1 VEEQRTA
8 APNVV
13 RAFPQKLDKR
23 VRLRK
28 CNDRLRLPTA
38 SGRAEIV
45 FTCQHE
51 KHDVGVPHEHR
62 GFVAMANQ
70 TFREFTLTWLDQGVA
85 DSYQEAKVKR
95 GRLARTNR
103 VGNSADSTRGTGH
116 TNT

>member
-1 VEEQRTA
+1 LKE
-8 APNVV
+8 PNNEVV
-13 RAFPQKLDKR
+13 QSFPQKLDKR

-51 KHDVGVPHEHR
+51 KHSQDVPHEHR

-70 TFREFTLTWLDQGVA
+70 TFREFTLIWSDHGVA

-95 GRLARTNR
+95 GKLARTNR
-103 VGNSADSTRGTGH
+103 VGDSAVPPGGAGH
-116 TNT
+116 RAT

>member
-1 VEEQRTA
+1 VASE
-8 APNVV
+8 VV

-51 KHDVGVPHEHR
+51 KHSQDVPHEHR
-62 GFVAMANQ
+62 GFVAMTNQ
-70 TFREFTLTWLDQGVA
+70 TFREFTLIWSDQGVA
-85 DSYQEAKVKR
+85 DSYLEARVKR
-95 GRLARTNR
+95 GRQVVKKEKGESKT
-103 VGNSADSTRGTGH
+103 
-116 TNT
+116 

>member
-1 VEEQRTA
+1 MEEQRTA
-8 APNVV
+8 PPKVV

-85 DSYQEAKVKR
+85 DSYQEARVKR
-95 GRLARTNR
+95 GRQATKKES
-103 VGNSADSTRGTGH
+103 GETKT
-116 TNT
+116 

>member
-1 VEEQRTA
+1 VASEVAPRTY
-8 APNVV
+8 
-13 RAFPQKLDKR
+13 PQKLDKR

-70 TFREFTLTWLDQGVA
+70 TFREFTLIWSDQGVA
-85 DSYQEAKVKR
+85 DSYQEARVTR
-95 GRLARTNR
+95 GRQANKKERGETKPWSSLPKRTPT
-103 VGNSADSTRGTGH
+103 A
-116 TNT
+116 